1 MVRYLRLNLPRPLHT
16 RRRRSY
22 VDGAAAAAH
31 MEKSVGPVL
40 TAGLAPFVS
49 RVEVHGPPKETA
61 AVRPS
66 LPDAIYF
73 DLM

>member
-1 MVRYLRLNLPRPLHT
+1 V
-16 RRRRSY
+16 RRSY
-22 VDGAAAAAH
+22 VDGACAAAH

-40 TAGLAPFVS
+40 AAGLAPFVA

-61 AVRPS
+61 VLRAS
-66 LPDAIYF
+66 LPDAVYF